1 MIRKIFSIAFLYLR
15 TTYSSLSTLIFSIAM
30 PLIFTLVLGVA
41 MMGLAS
47 DEPPAVFPLLVVD
60 EDHSIFSENLIEKLD
75 DNPLLAVRMTD
86 ESSAR
91 AAVDANDAAAALFI
105 PSGFGANVIQLVPV
119 DLTFLQSAEAIPHA
133 QILLEAVNAANTEL
147 EGSVAIADLSL
158 QLGEAVMLIDGEDEA
173 VSQAYWLE
181 AFEAAEKA
189 WDTGEAVAVRFQD
202 VTRLETSKKTI
213 PLGANQS
220 SPGMLVMFV
229 LFFTFGGA
237 ATLLVEREEGT
248 LRRLLVMPM
257 GRGVVLTGKLLGV
270 FFGALLQMLIM
281 ILFGAFVLG
290 LEWGRSPLALALM
303 LVAYAFA
310 STTLGLLVASLA
322 KTVAQADSAGMIIVM
337 VLASLGGTWWPIE
350 IVPVW
355 MQKVAFLLPTGW
367 AMRGFQDIIVRGL
380 NAQAILL
387 EASVLLGFGAVFLV
401 AGILC
406 FRYE

>member
-1 MIRKIFSIAFLYLR
+1 
-15 TTYSSLSTLIFSIAM
+15 
-30 PLIFTLVLGVA
+30 
-41 MMGLAS
+41 
-47 DEPPAVFPLLVVD
+47 
-60 EDHSIFSENLIEKLD
+60 
-75 DNPLLAVRMTD
+75 
-86 ESSAR
+86 
-91 AAVDANDAAAALFI
+91 
-105 PSGFGANVIQLVPV
+105 
-119 DLTFLQSAEAIPHA
+119 
-133 QILLEAVNAANTEL
+133 
-147 EGSVAIADLSL
+147 
-158 QLGEAVMLIDGEDEA
+158 
-173 VSQAYWLE
+173 
-181 AFEAAEKA
+181 
-189 WDTGEAVAVRFQD
+189 
-202 VTRLETSKKTI
+202 
-213 PLGANQS
+213 
-220 SPGMLVMFV
+220 
-229 LFFTFGGA
+229 
-237 ATLLVEREEGT
+237 LVEREEGT